1 MEIEKLEKGKLYK
14 LDSNVLYIKIN
25 EGTFVEVTNNEK
37 IYLIDYQ
44 LFDEHLGIYEMKVL
58 LPNKEQK
65 GIIRL
70 HKKTNIFSEFKEWKK
85 YEWNT

>member
-1 MEIEKLEKGKLYK
+1 
-14 LDSNVLYIKIN
+14 
-25 EGTFVEVTNNEK
+25 
-37 IYLIDYQ
+37 
-44 LFDEHLGIYEMKVL
+44 MKVL